1 MIRHIVL
8 FKLKPNITK
17 QEVEG
22 LTKGLNGLKESIKQ
36 VRALTVEMDVG
47 GTPSSCDLA
56 LDALFDNMADVKTY
70 SESPAHIE
78 IVKMVERLCES
89 RMKIDYQIKDASL

>member
-22 LTKGLNGLKESIKQ
+22 LAKGLNDLKKNIKQ
-36 VRALTVEMDVG
+36 VKALTVETDVG
-47 GTPSSCDLA
+47 RTPSSCDLV
-56 LDALFDNMADVKTY
+56 LDALFNNMEDVKTY
-70 SESPAHIE
+70 STHPAHIE
-78 IVKMVERLCES
+78 IVKMIEKLCES
-89 RMKIDYQIKDASL
+89 RMKIDYQVK

>member
-8 FKLKPNITK
+8 FKLKPKVTK

-22 LTKGLNGLKESIKQ
+22 LTRGLSGLKESIEQ
-36 VRALTVEMDVG
+36 VRAIEVKMDVG
-47 GTPSSCDLA
+47 RTPNSCDLA
-56 LDALFDNMADVKTY
+56 LDALFDNMEDVKTY

-89 RMKIDYQIKDASL
+89 RMKIDYQIEKANV